1 MLQKSQELVVSDE
14 VVEEEEDSDR
24 EREELKEESPV
35 NLSVARLVSQ
45 IPSEKRELRL
55 FEIRQHQKLSN

>member
-45 IPSEKRELRL
+45 MPSEKRELRL